1 MGRITREKVIIG
13 LDVAERINRNITG
26 NTNGFNVT
34 KVLDEL
40 GKSLCYIQKENNL
53 KGARA
58 GSDTRKNKILVE
70 GEFVLTILQR
80 NGSFRGSV

>member
-40 GKSLCYIQKENNL
+40 GKSLCYI
-53 KGARA
+53 
-58 GSDTRKNKILVE
+58 
-70 GEFVLTILQR
+70 
-80 NGSFRGSV
+80 